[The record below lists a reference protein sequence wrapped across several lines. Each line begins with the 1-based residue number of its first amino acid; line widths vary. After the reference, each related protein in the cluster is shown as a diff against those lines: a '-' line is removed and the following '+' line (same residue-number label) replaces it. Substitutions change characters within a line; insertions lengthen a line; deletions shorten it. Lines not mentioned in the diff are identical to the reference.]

1 MIKTIEIKCDTE
13 FAFSRIMQALEHLVE
28 VFDHTEDIEIDTN
41 YNETSKS
48 KIIKVN
54 ERINK

>member
-1 MIKTIEIKCDTE
+1 MIKTIEIKCDSDY
-13 FAFSRIMQALEHLVE
+13 AFSRIMEALDNLAEI
-28 VFDHTEDIEIDTN
+28 FDHTEDLEIDTN
-41 YNETSKS
+41 YSETSKS